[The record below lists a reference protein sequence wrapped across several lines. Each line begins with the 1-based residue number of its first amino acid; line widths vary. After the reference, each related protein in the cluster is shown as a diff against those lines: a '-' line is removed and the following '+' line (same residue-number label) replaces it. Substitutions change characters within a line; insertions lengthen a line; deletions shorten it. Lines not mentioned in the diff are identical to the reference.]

1 VVGATLLGSAVASG
15 VLPMHVA
22 VPGQA
27 LPASL
32 PLAG

>member
-1 VVGATLLGSAVASG
+1 VASG
-15 VLPMHVA
+15 MLPMHVT
-22 VPGQA
+22 VPGTA